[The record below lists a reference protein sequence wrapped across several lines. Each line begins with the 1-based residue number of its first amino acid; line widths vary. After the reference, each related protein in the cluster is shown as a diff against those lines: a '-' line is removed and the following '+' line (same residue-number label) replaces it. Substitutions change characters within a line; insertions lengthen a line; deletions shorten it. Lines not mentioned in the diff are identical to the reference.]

1 MPELYSSDHIISVL
15 VGEGF
20 QEVSQKG
27 SQKKFRKGNRRVIV
41 PSPRKEIPIGT
52 FHSILKHSVQD
63 TPEEWDDPYRFFR
76 W

>member
-15 VGEGF
+15 VGKGF

-27 SQKKFRKGNRRVIV
+27 SHKKFRRGNLRVVV

-52 FHSILKHSVQD
+52 FYSILRQSGLSKSD
-63 TPEEWDDPYRFFR
+63 FKK
-76 W
+76 

>member
-15 VGEGF
+15 IGEGF

-27 SQKKFRKGNRRVIV
+27 SHKKFRKGNRRVIV

-52 FHSILKHSVQD
+52 FYSILRQSGLSKND
-63 TPEEWDDPYRFFR
+63 FKK
-76 W
+76 

>member
-15 VGEGF
+15 IAEGF

-27 SQKKFRKGNRRVIV
+27 SHKKFRKGNRGVVV

-52 FHSILKHSVQD
+52 FYSILRQSGLSKSD
-63 TPEEWDDPYRFFR
+63 FKK
-76 W
+76 